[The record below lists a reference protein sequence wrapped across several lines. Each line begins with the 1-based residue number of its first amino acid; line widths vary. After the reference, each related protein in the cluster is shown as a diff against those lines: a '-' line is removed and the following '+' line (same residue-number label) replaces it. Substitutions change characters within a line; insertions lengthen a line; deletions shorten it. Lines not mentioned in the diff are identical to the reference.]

1 MEKQMI
7 QNINNIGSVVK
18 EQIILGNIDNLNI
31 DDLFKDNTNNKKMKN
46 NNYPNWL
53 VPLDIAQQLKEI
65 GFDEPTLFHYYEN
78 DFDVSVETI
87 DYYNE
92 GEAQGYLNFYISA
105 LKEEDFNIYSY
116 YISIPTFEQVFKW
129 FREQGLVGIM
139 EFEDFN
145 LDEITCY
152 YAYLITKSSGEIL
165 FYSPNYRTYE
175 IYEEARE
182 ALVKALI
189 RTYKS
194 EQL

>member
-1 MEKQMI
+1 MQI
-7 QNINNIGSVVK
+7 INNTGAIIK
-18 EQIILGNIDNLNI
+18 EQINLGNIDNLNI
-31 DDLFKDNTNNKKMKN
+31 DDLFKDNTSKKMKN

-53 VPLDIAQQLKEI
+53 VSLEIAKELKEI

-116 YISIPTFEQVFKW
+116 YISILTFEQVFEW
-129 FREQGLVGIM
+129 FREKGFNITLENHEDSTKFMFYNMKINEGKHFKG
-139 EFEDFN
+139 EFSN
-145 LDEITCY
+145 
-152 YAYLITKSSGEIL
+152 
-165 FYSPNYRTYE
+165 
-175 IYEEARE
+175 YEEARE
-182 ALVKALI
+182 ALVKSLI
-189 RTYKS
+189 QTYKN